1 MILESIK
8 QLISLDNIHWGNY
21 AFSRDPLNGKVKEEQ
36 RVTMIEN
43 ANTCGIEQGRKLRAQ
58 YGNSSIKEI
67 ANHLGLNIKY
77 EDSDGTDSYIT
88 FAKFNYPN
96 NITIFEGN
104 IKKANAFIEENQL
117 EELLG
122 EVDISEMLLAHEI
135 FHYIEEQEP
144 TIYTRTE
151 KIQLWKLGPL
161 RNQSTLMAIG
171 EIAAMAFAKE
181 LMQITYSPYVYDA
194 IMLYPHNKEQAQV
207 LVNEIL
213 TYKKDKE

>member
-36 RVTMIEN
+36 RITMIEK
-43 ANTCGIEQGRKLRAQ
+43 ANTCGIEQGRKLRTQ
-58 YGNSSIKEI
+58 YGNSSMKEL

-77 EDSDGTDSYIT
+77 EDSDGIESYIT

-117 EELLG
+117 EEL
-122 EVDISEMLLAHEI
+122 
-135 FHYIEEQEP
+135 
-144 TIYTRTE
+144 
-151 KIQLWKLGPL
+151 
-161 RNQSTLMAIG
+161 
-171 EIAAMAFAKE
+171 
-181 LMQITYSPYVYDA
+181 
-194 IMLYPHNKEQAQV
+194 
-207 LVNEIL
+207 
-213 TYKKDKE
+213 